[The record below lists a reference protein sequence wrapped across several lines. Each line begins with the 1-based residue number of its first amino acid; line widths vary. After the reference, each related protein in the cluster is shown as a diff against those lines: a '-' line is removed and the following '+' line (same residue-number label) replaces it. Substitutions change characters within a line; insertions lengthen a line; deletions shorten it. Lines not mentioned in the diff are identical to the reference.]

1 MKTFAIIGSGRQ
13 GTASGYDILKHSST
27 ASLIMV
33 DIDIDIAN
41 KAVKTLLNLL
51 PQAKIESKELDIS
64 NAKDTKEFLKNIDI
78 LISAIPYKYN
88 LELTKISIAS
98 RTSMVDL
105 GGNTEIV
112 KKQIALNSE
121 AKKSGVTIVPDC
133 GMGPGMNVSMALLGM
148 EQIDNPKEVLIWD
161 GGLPL
166 SPIPP
171 WKYALFFHI
180 EGLTN
185 EYDGSAHFLKDGNV
199 IDVECFNEREIIN
212 FNGEIGDLEAAVT
225 SGGLS
230 TMPWTY
236 KGKLDRLE
244 NKTLRYRGH
253 WDSMI
258 AYKNLGL
265 FSRNPIEID
274 GVSIVPRKFYH
285 YLLNKK
291 LNKGIVEDICI
302 MRVDVHGFKNKKATL
317 VRVESI
323 EKYDKESGFT
333 AMEKWTGWHASIV
346 AQQISKNKISH
357 GSIPIEKALSGKIF
371 YKEAKLRGYDISIKS
386 QIKE

>member
-1 MKTFAIIGSGRQ
+1 LKTFAIIGSGRQ
-13 GTASGYDILKHSST
+13 GTASGYDILKHNPKS
-27 ASLIMV
+27 SLIMV
-33 DIDIDIAN
+33 DINIDFAN
-41 KAVKTLLNLL
+41 KAVRTLLNLL
-51 PQAKIESKELDIS
+51 PQTKIEPKELDIS
-64 NAKDTKEFLKNIDI
+64 NAQETKDFLKNIDI

-88 LELTKISIAS
+88 LELTKLSIAS

-105 GGNTEIV
+105 GGNTEVV

-121 AKKSGVTIVPDC
+121 ARKNGVTIVPDC
-133 GMGPGMNVSMALLGM
+133 GMGPGMNVSMALLAM
-148 EQIDNPKEVLIWD
+148 EQIDSPKEVLIWD

-166 SPIPP
+166 NPIPP
-171 WKYALFFHI
+171 WNYALFFHI

-185 EYDGSAHFLKDGNV
+185 EYDGNAHFLKGGNV
-199 IDVECFNEREIIN
+199 IDVKCFNKREIIN
-212 FNGEIGDLEAAVT
+212 FGSEIGDLEAAVT

-258 AYKNLGL
+258 AYKNLDL

-285 YLLNKK
+285 YMLNKK
-291 LNKGIVEDICI
+291 INKGIVEDICI
-302 MRVDVHGFKNKKATL
+302 MRVDVHGSNNKKETL

-323 EKYDKESGFT
+323 EKFDKELGFT

-346 AQQISKNKISH
+346 AQQISINNISS
-357 GSIPIEKALSGKIF
+357 GSIPIEKALSGKVF
-371 YKEAKLRGYDISIKS
+371 YRQAILRGYNISIKT
-386 QIKE
+386 QVKD